1 MSGKAERTKQF
12 IVEKTSPVFNQ
23 KGYAG
28 TSIQDLMQAT
38 GLSKGSIYGNFDNK
52 DEVAIAAFEYNFGK
66 VVDYLKSRISVCDNA
81 IDKLLVYPE
90 TYKQF
95 FQIPFL
101 QYGCPLL
108 NTSTEADDTHPA
120 LREKAQKAHLYWK
133 KSLMHI
139 IEEGKNDGTIRTDV
153 STEEFTN
160 IMVALIEGGI
170 MQAKLTG
177 KSEDIY
183 ITMKY
188 LEKIILELKS

>member
-52 DEVAIAAFEYNFGK
+52 DEVAIAAFEHNFGK
-66 VVDYLKSRISVCDNA
+66 VVDHLKSQISVRNNA
-81 IDKLLVYPE
+81 VDKLLVYPD
-90 TYKQF
+90 TYKRF

-108 NTSTEADDTHPA
+108 NTSTEADDTHPI
-120 LREKAQKAHLYWK
+120 LREKAQKAHFYWK
-133 KSLMHI
+133 RSLMHI
-139 IEEGKNDGTIRTDV
+139 VEEGKNDGTIRTDV